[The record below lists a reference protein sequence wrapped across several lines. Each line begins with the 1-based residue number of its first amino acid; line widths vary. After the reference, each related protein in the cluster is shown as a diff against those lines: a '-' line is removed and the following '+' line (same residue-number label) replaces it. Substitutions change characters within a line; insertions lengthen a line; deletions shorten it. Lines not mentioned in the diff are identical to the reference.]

1 MYQYLTVEEAYRIT
15 NDLGI
20 CLVCDGDNQCVY
32 WELEDE

>member
-20 CLVCDGDNQCVY
+20 CLVCVVATINAFTGS
-32 WELEDE
+32 